1 MEWGAEHYEGMPEA
15 HGATSEEPS
24 ERDGARQWE
33 VTIGAGLLL
42 FSASPSCILLTSL
55 LPTARHLC
63 FT

>member
-42 FSASPSCILLTSL
+42 FSASPS
-55 LPTARHLC
+55 
-63 FT
+63 